1 MSEQEKRDSRDL
13 ALMLKDLSKEDR
25 LQVQGVIA
33 GLKLARKVT
42 TEPAKTPDKATAK

>member
-1 MSEQEKRDSRDL
+1 MSEQDKRETRDL
-13 ALMLKDLSKEDR
+13 ATMLKELPKEDR

-42 TEPAKTPDKATAK
+42 TEPAKTPDTATAK